1 MTIDVMCSCC
11 GNHQK
16 LSNKRI
22 QDTADLIHSGWGSCG
37 SALYCPECAKSWKE
51 RNGNRQMG
59 DERNTFVAIMNMFF
73 DAKKAEESEDG

>member
-1 MTIDVMCSCC
+1 MTIDVMCSRC

-59 DERNTFVAIMNMFF
+59 DERNTFFAIMNMFF
-73 DAKKAEESEDG
+73 DAKKAEESE